1 MELLMLCHVFPQWE
15 EILQAEN
22 NQILNQLNGPLRQD
36 FVCRTHAFPPLLQLW
51 DVLQVLWHQIFPHYF
66 NSGDALREK
75 TSQPMIRAEILDGG
89 EDVEGDV
96 HHTSWA
102 GLPMSLEGYE
112 LRFDP
117 CHHRPADARR
127 IYRWVSRRDLH

>member
-51 DVLQVLWHQIFPHYF
+51 DTPRTLCRQDDSRTCCQ
-66 NSGDALREK
+66 
-75 TSQPMIRAEILDGG
+75 EIL
-89 EDVEGDV
+89 VV
-96 HHTSWA
+96 AATHT
-102 GLPMSLEGYE
+102 
-112 LRFDP
+112 
-117 CHHRPADARR
+117 
-127 IYRWVSRRDLH
+127 